1 MAACILDIDGGGSDD
16 DGSCASLGLVNPLP
30 LLPLILLRIW
40 SMHVAIQTSTRFISF
55 PYSTSAPNPV
65 VVIPVPV
72 PVRLSC
78 TMEVP
83 ICIHCIY
90 RDI

>member
-16 DGSCASLGLVNPLP
+16 DGSIASLGLVNPLP
-30 LLPLILLRIW
+30 LLPLILIR